1 VRINEWRQLTG
12 WSRAKIYEWI
22 AAGKLSVNRPSP
34 DAAQEIFAS
43 ELVRLGYFE
52 RAEDIVL

>member
-1 VRINEWRQLTG
+1 VRINEWRSLTG

-34 DAAQEIFAS
+34 EAAQEIYAS
-43 ELVRLGYFE
+43 ELVRLGYFKCP
-52 RAEDIVL
+52 EDIVL